1 MFRCHTSRF
10 HASAGRLL
18 LALALTALLFS
29 SCAPARYVSKI
40 PAVVAQPIA
49 LLQPMSEISYIEKD
63 GSYVL
68 DQGLSETSTQILTEI
83 LTSLPLPVG
92 SGMGTPV
99 ETVIP
104 VDYSGE
110 NNLYAWHLSAL
121 AGVRPKKL
129 KNAGVPDEITDL
141 LRANG
146 YRYGMLVYHGGFR
159 RDRSNYAKGVAKDV
173 AVGVVTGVLAA
184 LLGGGAIYTGYQLRY
199 ASRLYLMIVDVEAN
213 EIVYFANTANMEEES
228 DPLNLPEQRYRLA
241 RMLERFK

>member
-1 MFRCHTSRF
+1 MRNRF
-10 HASAGRLL
+10 L
-18 LALALTALLFS
+18 LALALLPLLFS

-40 PAVVAQPIA
+40 RAAEAQPIA

-63 GSYVL
+63 GSFVL
-68 DQGLSETSTQILTEI
+68 DPGLSETSTQIITEI
-83 LTSLPLPVG
+83 LTTLPLPVG

-141 LRANG
+141 LRAGG

-159 RDRSNYAKGVAKDV
+159 RDKSNYAKGVAKDV
-173 AVGVVTGVLAA
+173 ALGVVTGVMAA
-184 LLGGGAIYTGYQLRY
+184 LLGGGAYYTGYQLRY

-213 EIVYFANTANMEEES
+213 EIVYYASTANMEEEC
-228 DPLNLPEQRYRLA
+228 DPLNLTNQRYRLA